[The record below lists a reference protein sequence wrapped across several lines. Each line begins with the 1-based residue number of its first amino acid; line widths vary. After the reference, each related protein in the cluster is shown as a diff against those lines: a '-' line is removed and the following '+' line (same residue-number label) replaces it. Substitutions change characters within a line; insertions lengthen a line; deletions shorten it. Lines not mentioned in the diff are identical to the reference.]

1 VFERS
6 QEDGR
11 TIVTDNIADYEPL
24 IADAEKR
31 AVAHHGV
38 VFCSSRQFDRLRP
51 AHHRTH
57 GRHAR
62 ALLDS
67 DDAKTAPF
75 NRRHWLRR
83 AT

>member
-1 VFERS
+1 MV
-6 QEDGR
+6 DTLG
-11 TIVTDNIADYEPL
+11 
-24 IADAEKR
+24 
-31 AVAHHGV
+31 
-38 VFCSSRQFDRLRP
+38 
-51 AHHRTH
+51 
-57 GRHAR
+57 